1 MIAIYPGSFD
11 PLTNGHLNILRRAA
25 RLFDELIVV
34 VGDNPRKRTMF
45 SVAERSRIVR
55 EATADL
61 GNVRVDSFKSMLLVD
76 YALAVGAGVIVKGL
90 RNIGD
95 FQNEFQ
101 QYNMNSQM
109 APGLETLFLLADG
122 DEIFVSSSL
131 VREMIRENADY
142 ELFVPGIVE
151 EEVEG
156 RR

>member
-109 APGLETLFLLADG
+109 APSLETLFLLADG

-142 ELFVPGIVE
+142 ELFVPGVVE

>member
-1 MIAIYPGSFD
+1 PGSFD

-109 APGLETLFLLADG
+109 APSLETLFLLADG